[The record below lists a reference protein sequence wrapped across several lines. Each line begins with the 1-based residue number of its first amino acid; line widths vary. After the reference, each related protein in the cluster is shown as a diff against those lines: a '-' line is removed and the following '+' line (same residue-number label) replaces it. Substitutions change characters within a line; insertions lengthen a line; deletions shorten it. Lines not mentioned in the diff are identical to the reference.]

1 MRHVDSQVERLS
13 CLVVATGVT
22 LGCLS
27 VGGQGSG
34 GWLAVTHEVVQASL
48 PLLSVFGALF
58 GVGIPDQGLVTHDKL
73 LDDELVEVGLLV

>member
-1 MRHVDSQVERLS
+1 MRQVDSQVERLR
-13 CLVVATGVT
+13 CLVVTAGVT

-34 GWLAVTHEVVQASL
+34 GWLAVTHEVVESSL

-58 GVGIPDQGLVTHDKL
+58 GVGIAD
-73 LDDELVEVGLLV
+73 